1 MKNASKSNWAILLMI
16 AAVALPFSGIAM
28 QFENRNF
35 ETGDLSNWSL
45 FGYGT
50 PLAQAVDRSAG
61 LRPLQGQ
68 YSALLVTRWQT
79 GPGCPAFDAWSAA
92 CPTPIPFASVQ
103 PSAPPLYSSESPFGV
118 GLSQQLILRA
128 GDVVSFDFAT
138 YTNNPIDAGDGVFDQ
153 FFVTLRTGRLV
164 GSAQDIV
171 VCAALPN
178 FFFGT
183 NCPVFQA
190 PNNIVFAP
198 PPKLGP
204 SPGLV
209 TGFNAVGP
217 AGTWELTVPYDGVW
231 TITFAISGVVDDI
244 LSSGVLIDNIHVSP
258 GPANSK

>member
-1 MKNASKSNWAILLMI
+1 MKNASKWNSAAVILNVALMI
-16 AAVALPFSGIAM
+16 PCSSVAA
-28 QFENRNF
+28 QFENRSF
-35 ETGDLSNWSL
+35 ETGELSSWSL
-45 FGYGT
+45 FGYGS
-50 PLAQAVDRSAG
+50 PFAQAVDHSAG
-61 LRPLQGQ
+61 LKPLQGQ

-79 GPGCPAFDAWSAA
+79 GPDCPDFDAWSAP

-103 PSAPPLYSSESPFGV
+103 PSTPPPYSSESPYGV
-118 GLSQQLILRA
+118 GLSQQIILRA

-138 YTNNPIDAGDGVFDQ
+138 YTNNPVIGGDGIFDQ
-153 FFVTLRTGRLV
+153 FFVTLRTGPLV

-183 NCPVFQA
+183 NCPIFQP
-190 PNNIVFAP
+190 PNSIVIAS
-198 PPKLGP
+198 PPKLRP
-204 SPGLV
+204 SPRLV

-231 TITFAISGVVDDI
+231 TITFGISGIVDDI

-258 GPANSK
+258 GQANSK